1 MSEQVTEFA
10 ESLTDRQVRELE
22 YHREH
27 AKQKATLLTRPFSYD
42 VMESERRRWWN
53 GYWSMYS
60 FLRQLPVEGKKV
72 LVVGCGFGDDALR
85 LAKLGA
91 DVYAFDLSPDSL
103 EIARAL
109 AVREGLQIDF
119 RQMPAERLAYE
130 SNFFD
135 YVLAC
140 DILHHVEIPQAMAEL
155 VRVSKDQAMFVINE
169 LYSHSFTNKIR
180 HSTFVEKTLYPA
192 MQSFIYQ
199 HSQPY
204 ITEDERKLTEG
215 DMEQVLQPFSQI
227 VFKKY
232 FYLFVTRIFPDKYK
246 LLSQIDRT
254 LMCLL
259 HPLGPWLAGRIMLA
273 GVIKK

>member
-1 MSEQVTEFA
+1 MSEQATEFA
-10 ESLTDRQVRELE
+10 ENLTERQARELE

-27 AKQKATLLTRPFSYD
+27 AKQKTTLLTRPFSYE
-42 VMESERRRWWN
+42 VMESEHRRWWN

-60 FLRQLPVEGKKV
+60 FLRELPVAGKKV

-85 LAKLGA
+85 LAKWGA
-91 DVYAFDLSPDSL
+91 DVYAFDLSPESL

-109 AVREGLQIDF
+109 AEREGLQIDF

-135 YVLAC
+135 YVVAC

-169 LYSHSFTNKIR
+169 LYSHSFTDKVR
-180 HSTFVEKTLYPA
+180 HSNLVEKKLYPA

-199 HSQPY
+199 NSKPY
-204 ITEDERKLTEG
+204 ITEDERKLTER
-215 DMEQVLQPFSQI
+215 DMQQVLQPFSQI

-232 FYLFVTRIFPDKYK
+232 FYLFVTRVFPDKYK
-246 LLSQIDRT
+246 VLGQIDRT
-254 LMCLL
+254 LMRLL
-259 HPLGPWLAGRIMLA
+259 HPFGSWLAGRIMFA
-273 GVIKK
+273 GIIKK

>member
-1 MSEQVTEFA
+1 MSEQGTEFA
-10 ESLTDRQVRELE
+10 ENLTERQARELE

-27 AKQKATLLTRPFSYD
+27 AKQKTTLLTRPFSYE
-42 VMESERRRWWN
+42 VMESEQRRWWN

-60 FLRQLPVEGKKV
+60 FLRQLPVAGKKV

-85 LAKLGA
+85 LAKWGA
-91 DVYAFDLSPDSL
+91 EVYAFDLSPDSL

-119 RQMPAERLAYE
+119 RQMPAERLVYE

-140 DILHHVEIPQAMAEL
+140 DILHHVEIPPAMAEL

-169 LYSHSFTNKIR
+169 LYSHTFTNKIR
-180 HSTFVEKTLYPA
+180 HSTFVEKKLYPA

-199 HSQPY
+199 HTKPY
-204 ITEDERKLTEG
+204 ITEDERKLTQH
-215 DMEQVLQPFSQI
+215 DMEQVLQPFSEI
-227 VFKKY
+227 VFKQY
-232 FYLFVTRIFPDKYK
+232 FYLLVTRIFPDKYK

-254 LMCLL
+254 FMRLL
-259 HPLGPWLAGRIMLA
+259 QPFGPWLAGRVMLA
-273 GVIKK
+273 GVIRK